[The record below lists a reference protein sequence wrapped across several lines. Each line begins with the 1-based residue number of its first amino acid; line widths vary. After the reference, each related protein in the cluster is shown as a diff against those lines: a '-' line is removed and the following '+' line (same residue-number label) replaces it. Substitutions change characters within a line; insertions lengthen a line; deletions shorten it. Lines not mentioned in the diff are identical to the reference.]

1 MSGGFCE
8 YFLNSGYDLPMSH
21 SEEAYLT
28 TRELADLLRIKER
41 KVYELANSG
50 EVPCVRVV
58 GKLLFPRDQISD
70 WIEAARSGPSV
81 RRQEKLPPT
90 VLGSHD
96 PLLDWALKE
105 SGSALAAFFDG
116 SRDGVKRLMQYEG
129 VAAGM
134 HIHESNDWNVDTV
147 KNECGNEAVVLIE
160 FARRSR
166 GFIVAKNNPHSISTL
181 QDVCKYRLAQRQAG
195 AASQQMFEQMVHDAG
210 VDTLNIKRCSE
221 IARTEDELG
230 MQVFDDK
237 ADVAFGLHSV
247 ATRLKL
253 DYVPV
258 MQEQFD
264 LLVWRQA
271 WFDQPF
277 QTFLNFTKSKAF
289 SKKAQQLGGYEIDR
303 LGTVRLNAGS

>member
-1 MSGGFCE
+1 MRA
-8 YFLNSGYDLPMSH
+8 

-41 KVYELANSG
+41 KVYELANNG

-58 GKLLFPRDQISD
+58 GKLLFPREQIGE
-70 WIEAARSGPSV
+70 WIEAAQSGPVVS
-81 RRQEKLPPT
+81 RREKLPPT

-105 SGSALAAFFDG
+105 SGCALAAFFDG
-116 SRDGVKRLMQYEG
+116 SGDGVKRLVQREG
-129 VAAGM
+129 VAAGL
-134 HIHESNDWNVDTV
+134 HIHESDGWNIETV
-147 KNECGNEAVVLIE
+147 KHACANEAVVLIE

-166 GFIVAKNNPHSISTL
+166 GFIVAKNNPQNINTIL
-181 QDVCKYRLAQRQAG
+181 DAAKCKLARRQES
-195 AASQQMFEQMVHDAG
+195 AASQQMLEQMMLDAG
-210 VDTLNIKRCSE
+210 GDINKVSQCTEC
-221 IARTEDELG
+221 ARTEDELG
-230 MQVFDDK
+230 MQVFDGK

-258 MQEQFD
+258 IQEQFD

-271 WFDQPF
+271 WFDEPF
-277 QTFLNFTKSKAF
+277 QTLLNFTKSEAF
-289 SKKAQQLGGYEIDR
+289 ANRAAQLGGYDISK
-303 LGTVRLNAGS
+303 LGTVRYNASA